1 MENQQAG
8 VSHLLMTIFLYNFS
22 IFMVIP
28 AITDVTMSALCPGE
42 DECSIAIYLTGI
54 QQAIMGLGT
63 LVIMPLIGNLSDTY
77 GRKAMLTL
85 PMSLTIIPLAILA
98 YSRTKEYF
106 YAYYVVKTLTAM
118 VCEGTVYCLA
128 LAYIADNIP
137 ENRRASVFGILSG
150 ITSCAFVC
158 GNLSTRFLSTPSTFQ
173 VSALVALIATIYMR
187 VFLPESITDDDDC
200 VYTKEE
206 AKLSLL
212 DEDEDSKN
220 NFKIFKTMPSFD
232 DTVSLLR
239 SSLTFSQA
247 AIVAFFLNLADVGLS
262 ASLMYYLK
270 ACFHF
275 NKDQFADLMV
285 IAGISGIISQMV
297 LMPML
302 APAIG
307 EERLLSIGLFFSCAQ
322 MFLYSIAWSSWVPY
336 AAAMCSLL
344 AVFATPCLRSIASKQ
359 VGPNEQGKAQGC
371 ISGLCSFANVVSPM
385 VFSPLTAL
393 FLSASAPFNFPGLS
407 IACAGFTLMISF
419 VQSMMIKATPPNFKA
434 SNCNCE
440 EP

>member
-1 MENQQAG
+1 MENRQPG

-98 YSRTKEYF
+98 YSRTKDYF

>member
-419 VQSMMIKATPPNFKA
+419 VQSMVIKATPNFKA

>member
-1 MENQQAG
+1 
-8 VSHLLMTIFLYNFS
+8 
-22 IFMVIP
+22 MVIP

-212 DEDEDSKN
+212 DEDEDSKD

>member
-1 MENQQAG
+1 MENRQPG

>member
-1 MENQQAG
+1 
-8 VSHLLMTIFLYNFS
+8 
-22 IFMVIP
+22 MVIP

-98 YSRTKEYF
+98 YSRTKDYF

-419 VQSMMIKATPPNFKA
+419 VQSMMMKATPPNFKA
-434 SNCNCE
+434 SICNCE